1 MDALDGTIFHVVPIF
16 VQFHKKEST
25 QENCHQKTKVKILI
39 QKYSIHPSWL
49 CKQEIFKVF

>member
-25 QENCHQKTKVKILI
+25 QENCHQKNQGKNLNSKVVFILV
-39 QKYSIHPSWL
+39 KTRD
-49 CKQEIFKVF
+49 F